1 MDGYADF
8 KSHVTR
14 REEKGLFGI
23 PFKRLLLAGCGGG
36 MALVISRI
44 PFPNLSLLVGLAA
57 TLLFLVLTAPRG
69 GIPRWQVWWLDWRW
83 RFGTASITAPDSL
96 WGSLAR
102 LLQLPPE
109 SPDVDGSIVFSP
121 DAETPERTDLADWML
136 FARWSAVD
144 HGDGLFLLS
153 SPDLSLES

>member
-1 MDGYADF
+1 MN
-8 KSHVTR
+8 R

-44 PFPNLSLLVGLAA
+44 PFPNLSLLFGLAA

-83 RFGTASITAPDSL
+83 RFGKAPVTAPDSL
-96 WGSLAR
+96 WGNFAR

-109 SPDVDGSIVFSP
+109 SPDVDALTVFSP
-121 DAETPERTDLADWML
+121 DAETSEQTDLAEWVL
-136 FARWSAVD
+136 FARWSEVD
-144 HGDGLFLLS
+144 QGDGLFLLS
-153 SPDLSLES
+153 GPDLSLES